1 MKILFYDTET
11 TGLISKNNFPYI
23 VQFSYIIYDTELKSI
38 TLKYDEIIHLPESI
52 EIPEE
57 STKIHRISTLMS
69 KQSTVEILDCLKE
82 FVEHCKNV
90 ELVVGHNISFDNQMV
105 IGELKRQNQ
114 NDIIESFS
122 NVNFYCTMQETTK
135 FCNISATTK
144 MLSRTYIKYPKL
156 IELHD
161 KLFGKN
167 TLTLELHNSF
177 NDVMICFKCY
187 FKFRYDIDINLTEI
201 MI

>member
-23 VQFSYIIYDTELKSI
+23 VQFSYIIYDMDIKSI
-38 TLKYDEIIHLPESI
+38 VLKYDEIIHLPESI
-52 EIPEE
+52 EIPED
-57 STKIHRISTLMS
+57 STKIHHITTAMS
-69 KQSTVEILDCLKE
+69 KDSSVKILHCLKE
-82 FVEHCKNV
+82 FVEKCKTV
-90 ELVVGHNISFDNQMV
+90 DLIVGHNLLFDNQMV

-114 NDIIESFS
+114 DHLIDVFS
-122 NVNFYCTMQETTK
+122 KLTFYCTMQETIK

-144 MLSRTYIKYPKL
+144 MLSRKYIKYPKL

-161 KLFGKN
+161 KLFGEN
-167 TLTLELHNSF
+167 TLTLPLHNSF
-177 NDVMICFKCY
+177 NDVMVCFKCY
-187 FKFRYDIDINLTEI
+187 FKYRHDIDVNEL